1 MVDQVITTQELI
13 DAQKDAQTLE
23 EVVNGPANTNVTSR
37 LGRIFPT
44 LATLAQTIFTTSV
57 VMEGNKTQQQINAD
71 FSTADENIEAAL
83 YEKESISNKGAPNG
97 YLGLDENGKATA
109 GQLPAATETQVGVA
123 EIATQTEVNTGV
135 ADDKIIT
142 PLKLKSVTDALPLFT
157 SAQDVI
163 DVTASRT
170 SGTIYT
176 NGSKPKFIAI
186 DVNNSSTG
194 DSVLFQ
200 KNNAG
205 NWIGMGVRGSGTRTV
220 YALILPLRQ
229 YKYESPTT
237 FAKWVETVV

>member
-83 YEKESISNKGAPNG
+83 SEKKSISNKGAPNG

-109 GQLPAATETQVGVA
+109 GQLPAATETALGVV
-123 EIATQTEVNTGV
+123 ELATQTEVNTGT
-135 ADDKIIT
+135 DDERAVT
-142 PLKLKSVTDALPLFT
+142 PKKLKAISFGQTGSYA
-157 SAQDVI
+157 
-163 DVTASRT
+163 DVTASRLGDT
-170 SGTIYT
+170 LYT
-176 NGSKPKFIAI
+176 NTKNVPLVVAITAGAQASTNPNKSSIICGGLEALYVASSAGSFISTQLI
-186 DVNNSSTG
+186 VVPVGGSYKLNN
-194 DSVLFQ
+194 
-200 KNNAG
+200 
-205 NWIGMGVRGSGTRTV
+205 
-220 YALILPLRQ
+220 PL
-229 YKYESPTT
+229 SIV
-237 FAKWVETVV
+237 KWMEW